1 MFFEMLVA
9 VGGYHVFKATKR
21 RSRSGSRSA
30 HRAKRSPDDIGAAG
44 EALAQAKLRTTLRW
58 LCGDNFYLHE
68 GTLVIEHAPGTAFPT
83 AEIDHLAI
91 TPFGVFLFETKNWAG
106 RIAPS
111 NCPGT
116 LTRTAPSGQ
125 ADERR
130 SPIEQNRSKI
140 RFLREQLPAMW
151 PVAGASLFVSPDVVL
166 HPELPADLLSLDD
179 LPHSLRSKRAEYIGR
194 SAVDVARA
202 RAAVLMYAD
211 TSAEGFTAH
220 KVRAK
225 RHTGHRG
232 MFQALPLGNYFHTNT
247 QETLKS
253 SRN

>member
-9 VGGYHVFKATKR
+9 VGGYHVFKAIKR
-21 RSRSGSRSA
+21 RSQSGSRGV
-30 HRAKRSPDDIGAAG
+30 HRAKRSSDDIGAAG

-68 GTLVIEHAPGTAFPT
+68 GTLLIEHAPGTAFPT

-91 TPFGVFLFETKNWAG
+91 TPFGVFLFETKNGSG

-116 LTRTAPSGQ
+116 LTRTAPNGQ
-125 ADERR
+125 ADDRR

-151 PVAGASLFVSPDVVL
+151 PVAGAGLFVSPDVVL
-166 HPELPADLLSLDD
+166 HPELPTDLLSLDD
-179 LPHSLRSKRAEYIGR
+179 LPHWLRSKPAE
-194 SAVDVARA
+194 
-202 RAAVLMYAD
+202 
-211 TSAEGFTAH
+211 
-220 KVRAK
+220 
-225 RHTGHRG
+225 
-232 MFQALPLGNYFHTNT
+232 
-247 QETLKS
+247 
-253 SRN
+253 